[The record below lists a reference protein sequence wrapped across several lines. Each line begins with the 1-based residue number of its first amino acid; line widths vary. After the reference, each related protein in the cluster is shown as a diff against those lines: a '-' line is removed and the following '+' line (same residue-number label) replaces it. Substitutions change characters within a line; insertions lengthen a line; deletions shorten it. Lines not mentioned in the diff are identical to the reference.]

1 MKRSF
6 FLLFITSFFFF
17 FSCVPEDHVL
27 EIEIVNNTTEPV
39 KDIFLSTAGDRVTFN
54 ADNLPAGQNIEHTM
68 QVKETFAD
76 GEYTFRFL
84 RSNGKEETAT
94 GSYSD
99 DAEGALKMTLLF
111 NIQEEGVNVE
121 QKALEVK

>member
-1 MKRSF
+1 MKRLI
-6 FLLFITSFFFF
+6 FLLFLTSFFFF

-39 KDIFLSTAGDRVTFN
+39 KNIFLSTAGDRISFK
-54 ADNLPAGQNIEHTM
+54 ADNLPPGQNIEHTM

-84 RSNGKEETAT
+84 RNNGKEEAVT
-94 GSYSD
+94 GSYLEED
-99 DAEGALKMTLLF
+99 PGALKKTLVF
-111 NIQEEGVNVE
+111 DIQDEGVNVE
-121 QKALEVK
+121 QEVLEVK